1 MQLDSVTKKKY
12 LVTCLFLWLCI
23 VTWSVLKYTFI
34 TKGAMKLVVGYHRKR
49 FCFPEWTVSQH
60 IYTTLHW
67 TSGNSLYVNPLPM
80 VIWVVYCCGFFSV
93 LVTKYIFWI
102 FHFSIVLNLF
112 NFSSELPIFTAKLSL
127 PLLHLG
133 SGTCKMEAR
142 PFTTL
147 HRWQTSH
154 TSSDPEP
161 HRFTAIVS
169 TCPLLSLSEPATTC
183 VNPGIL
189 VAPVRW
195 GSPRSF
201 PRNPSPL
208 PEQPRE

>member
-112 NFSSELPIFTAKLSL
+112 NFSSELPHLHCQTVTATPSPWVWYLQDGGK
-127 PLLHLG
+127 
-133 SGTCKMEAR
+133 
-142 PFTTL
+142 TL
-147 HRWQTSH
+147 HYSPPLANFSH
-154 TSSDPEP
+154 FLRPWATQIHGYCFYMP
-161 HRFTAIVS
+161 AIKFVWTRNHLCKS
-169 TCPLLSLSEPATTC
+169 WGFGCSCSLGVPS
-183 VNPGIL
+183 V
-189 VAPVRW
+189 
-195 GSPRSF
+195 F
-201 PRNPSPL
+201 PS
-208 PEQPRE
+208 

>member
-1 MQLDSVTKKKY
+1 MDYKWLICFYWLFELKPIVCDHYLFSVLWCRSMHLMQLDSVTKKKY

-102 FHFSIVLNLF
+102 FHFSIVLNLLILVL
-112 NFSSELPIFTAKLSL
+112 NFPSSL
-127 PLLHLG
+127 PNCHCHSFTLGLVLTRWRQDPSLRSTAGKLL
-133 SGTCKMEAR
+133 
-142 PFTTL
+142 TL
-147 HRWQTSH
+147 PQTLSH
-154 TSSDPEP
+154 TDS
-161 HRFTAIVS
+161 R
-169 TCPLLSLSEPATTC
+169 LLFLHA
-183 VNPGIL
+183 
-189 VAPVRW
+189 RY
-195 GSPRSF
+195 
-201 PRNPSPL
+201 
-208 PEQPRE
+208 